1 MNLLHQVAYRTSL
14 GIVLGQVGSYPQ
26 AGRHNESYSYWG
38 STSEAW
44 LHTAFNR
51 IQVLDKKGE
60 NAAIHRKALPLSTTI
75 NLN

>member
-1 MNLLHQVAYRTSL
+1 MNTLHQVDHRTSL
-14 GIVLGQVGSYPQ
+14 GIVLGQADSYPQ
-26 AGRHNESYSYWG
+26 ASRHNESYSYWG
-38 STSEAW
+38 STWEAR